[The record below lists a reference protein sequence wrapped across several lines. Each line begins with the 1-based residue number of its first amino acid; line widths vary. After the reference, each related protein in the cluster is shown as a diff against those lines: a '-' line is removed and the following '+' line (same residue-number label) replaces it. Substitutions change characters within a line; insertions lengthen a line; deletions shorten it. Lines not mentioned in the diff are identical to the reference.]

1 MGPLTLGDATR
12 NSQKAY
18 LGLLRK
24 LHLRD
29 IARVPQEEEAEAEV
43 VKAPAVE
50 VETLLRGVVKDL
62 LEAEEEMLK
71 KSKCIWNSFFTLL
84 CFECQTA
91 NQVRYLISWA
101 PKTFP
106 YPST

>member
-1 MGPLTLGDATR
+1 MLLG

-18 LGLLRK
+18 LGLQRDVPLLK
-24 LHLRD
+24 D
-29 IARVPQEEEAEAEV
+29 IARVPKEVGKEAEV
-43 VKAPAVE
+43 EEATRLE

-84 CFECQTA
+84 LF
-91 NQVRYLISWA
+91 
-101 PKTFP
+101 
-106 YPST
+106 